1 MIANTTSICPISSLV
16 GVISRST
23 AGGAPALQ
31 GEASARGPS
40 RRYRRFSA
48 KQVSLANLVR
58 RIAGI
63 VQMSDPH
70 LRHLA
75 LLIRRKAAA
84 TDFDAE

>member
-1 MIANTTSICPISSLV
+1 V
-16 GVISRST
+16 GVIPRST

-40 RRYRRFSA
+40 RRYHRFSA
-48 KQVSLANLVR
+48 KPVSRANLVR
-58 RIAGI
+58 RIADI
-63 VQMSDPH
+63 VRTSDLH

-84 TDFDAE
+84 SDFVTQ